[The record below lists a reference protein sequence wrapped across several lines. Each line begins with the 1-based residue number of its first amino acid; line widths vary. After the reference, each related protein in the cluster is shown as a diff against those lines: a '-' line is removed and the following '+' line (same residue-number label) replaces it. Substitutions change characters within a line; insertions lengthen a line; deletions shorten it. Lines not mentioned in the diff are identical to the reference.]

1 MNLKDIY
8 GVKIPR
14 RKKRRVGRGG
24 GSGVGGTSGR
34 GHKGAHSRAGW
45 GGNIMREGG
54 QMPLVRRVP
63 KRGFNNAVFRVE
75 YAIVNVRDL
84 NGLDAGTEVGPELY
98 RERGLVKKRAKLFKI
113 LGKGE
118 LETKLTVHAH
128 RFSKS
133 AREKIEAAGGKVVEI
148 S

>member
-1 MNLKDIY
+1 MNLKDVNA
-8 GVKIPR
+8 VKIPR

-54 QMPLVRRVP
+54 QMPLVRRIP
-63 KRGFNNAVFRVE
+63 KRGFNNAVFRTE

-84 NGLDAGTEVGPELY
+84 AELDAGSEVGPEQF
-98 RERGLVKKRAKLFKI
+98 RELGLVKKRADLFKVLAKGD
-113 LGKGE
+113 LGVA
-118 LETKLTVHAH
+118 LTIKAH
-128 RFSKS
+128 KFSQAAK
-133 AREKIEAAGGKVVEI
+133 EKIEAAGGSAVEI
-148 S
+148 P